1 MQACMQKTVRY
12 HLYTALSRNEEIR
25 SISEVMAERFGHL
38 EEIRS
43 ISELMAEAFPKMQRR
58 HSMRI
63 ERDKTAALIIDYQ
76 ERLVPAMD
84 QKERLIENSGILLA
98 GLNELEIPMYIT
110 QQYTRGLGMTVP
122 EITSASGQEEYVEKI
137 SFSAYEE
144 VKQYITG
151 KKYIIVC
158 GIEAHICVLQTVIDL
173 RAAGYIPVLV
183 TDCIT
188 SRRESDK
195 LGAVE
200 RAKEEGALTTT
211 YEALLF
217 ELLKEAGTPLSK
229 KIQRL
234 IK

>member
-1 MQACMQKTVRY
+1 
-12 HLYTALSRNEEIR
+12 
-25 SISEVMAERFGHL
+25 
-38 EEIRS
+38 
-43 ISELMAEAFPKMQRR
+43 
-58 HSMRI
+58 MRI
-63 ERDKTAALIIDYQ
+63 ERDKTAALVIDYQ

-98 GLNELEIPMYIT
+98 GLRELEVPMCIT
-110 QQYTRGLGMTVP
+110 QQYTKGLGMTIS

-137 SFSAYEE
+137 RFSAFEDIKE
-144 VKQYITG
+144 WIRG
-151 KKYIIVC
+151 KEYIIVC

-173 RAAGYIPVLV
+173 KAAGYTPVLV

-195 LGAVE
+195 LAAVE
-200 RAKEEGALTTT
+200 RAKEEGVLTTT
-211 YEALLF
+211 YEAVLF
-217 ELLKEAGTPLSK
+217 ELLGEAGTPLSK